1 MICPYIE
8 SKSIQKAMIQYNQDM
23 QETGNVVVTE
33 RVMMECKK
41 EECAV
46 YRNNRCTY
54 GKGEEI

>member
-8 SKSIQKAMIQYNQDM
+8 IKSVQKAIIQYNQDM

-41 EECAV
+41 EECAA
-46 YRNNRCTY
+46 YRDNKCAY
-54 GKGEEI
+54 GKVEE